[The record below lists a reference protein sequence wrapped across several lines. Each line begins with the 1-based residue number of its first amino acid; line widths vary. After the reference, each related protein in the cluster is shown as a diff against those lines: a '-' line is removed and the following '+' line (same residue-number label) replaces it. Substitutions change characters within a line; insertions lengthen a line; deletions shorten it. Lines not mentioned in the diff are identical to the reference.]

1 MEHLL
6 FTLPGC
12 LKCDALKKSLSV
24 RGAAWQEFNLVHK
37 DAKMKLRDYR
47 EAVKRDESGAV
58 ILPTLILSE
67 GGTALAVVHSAEEY
81 EAWSRSRA

>member
-12 LKCDALKKSLSV
+12 LKCDALKKRL
-24 RGAAWQEFNLVHK
+24 AAQGVVWKEFNLVGK
-37 DAKMKLRDYR
+37 DAKMKLREYR
-47 EAVKRDESGAV
+47 EVIKRDESGAV

-67 GGTALAVVHSAEEY
+67 AGAALAVVNSVEEL
-81 EAWSRSRA
+81 EAWSQSRA